1 MLIKNR
7 NQDIISLNNL
17 ATSLNTNM
25 NKINIETEKDINV
38 GKNQVQNVEK
48 NIKDKKDFMRELSDL
63 EKNKEK
69 EIEQMKNNNKLLKQK
84 SEQLINILIILKMSL
99 N

>member
-84 SEQLINILIILKMSL
+84 SEQLINILSNLKMSL